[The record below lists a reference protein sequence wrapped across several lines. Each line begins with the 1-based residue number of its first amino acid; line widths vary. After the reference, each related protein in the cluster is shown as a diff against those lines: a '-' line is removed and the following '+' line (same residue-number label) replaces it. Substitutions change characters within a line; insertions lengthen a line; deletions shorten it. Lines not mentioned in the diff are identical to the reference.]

1 MIFKQHF
8 EEKIMIKKIS
18 LLFLAIFLLGCKG
31 NQQKN
36 SPSQEEKTNTNYPF
50 CQIDGVKEDDS
61 LYTRSNSFSLPSDI
75 KTDQDKAY
83 SKDEL
88 ANLDYDKEIL
98 FSNIYI
104 RLPKRSKIFTDG
116 NKYYIDFPYS
126 ESYNIFISFDKIKND
141 EILKSKDI
149 LRAAE
154 IFSKTINYEETRLCK
169 PIRNKMTNIDS
180 AYFVTDKKDRRITH
194 LLVDSP
200 NGIIHFAINE
210 NKKLSDKSKDIMS
223 DLLIAMYKEA
233 DDPLEIGKDF
243 TDYTKDI
250 NVFASKKIDLDDLK
264 IRIPE
269 DFKLSQ
275 DKNGIKAFISKKNG
289 NVISEIIMKYDNKDE
304 IKLEDAYDINSGSII
319 YPANIVTSDLA
330 SFGRINKVS
339 FMKGKAR
346 LYMPSY
352 SLKGDKIV
360 IDTDEGYLSLFVLGP
375 INDNNQTN
383 IMSTSIIN
391 SIEK

>member
-154 IFSKTINYEETRLCK
+154 IFSKTINYEETRLCN

-360 IDTDEGYLSLFVLGP
+360 IDTDKGYLSLFVLGP

>member
-1 MIFKQHF
+1 
-8 EEKIMIKKIS
+8 MIKKIS

-250 NVFASKKIDLDDLK
+250 NVFASKKIDLGDLK

-360 IDTDEGYLSLFVLGP
+360 IDTDKGYLSLFVLGP

>member
-1 MIFKQHF
+1 
-8 EEKIMIKKIS
+8 MIKKIS

-75 KTDQDKAY
+75 KTDQDKSY

-360 IDTDEGYLSLFVLGP
+360 IDTDKGYLSLFVLGP

>member
-1 MIFKQHF
+1 
-8 EEKIMIKKIS
+8 MIKKIS

-304 IKLEDAYDINSGSII
+304 IKLEDTYDINSGSII

-330 SFGRINKVS
+330 SFGRINKIS

-360 IDTDEGYLSLFVLGP
+360 IDTDKGYLSLFVLGP

>member
-1 MIFKQHF
+1 
-8 EEKIMIKKIS
+8 MIKKIS

-304 IKLEDAYDINSGSII
+304 IKLEDAYDINSGYII

-360 IDTDEGYLSLFVLGP
+360 IDTDKGYLSLFVLGP

>member
-250 NVFASKKIDLDDLK
+250 NVFASKKIDLGDLK

-304 IKLEDAYDINSGSII
+304 IKLEDTYDINSGSII

-330 SFGRINKVS
+330 SFGRINKIS

-360 IDTDEGYLSLFVLGP
+360 IDTDKGYLSLFVLGP

>member
-1 MIFKQHF
+1 
-8 EEKIMIKKIS
+8 MIKKIS

-360 IDTDEGYLSLFVLGP
+360 IDTDKGYLGLFVLGP

>member
-1 MIFKQHF
+1 
-8 EEKIMIKKIS
+8 MIKKIS

-243 TDYTKDI
+243 TNYTKDI
-250 NVFASKKIDLDDLK
+250 NVFASKKIVLDDLK

-360 IDTDEGYLSLFVLGP
+360 IDTDKGYLSLFVLGP

>member
-1 MIFKQHF
+1 
-8 EEKIMIKKIS
+8 MIKKIS

-154 IFSKTINYEETRLCK
+154 IFSKTINYEETRLCN

-360 IDTDEGYLSLFVLGP
+360 IDTDKGYLSLFVLGP

>member
-1 MIFKQHF
+1 
-8 EEKIMIKKIS
+8 MIKKIS

-36 SPSQEEKTNTNYPF
+36 SPSQEEKTNANYPF

-304 IKLEDAYDINSGSII
+304 IKLEDTYDINSGSII

-360 IDTDEGYLSLFVLGP
+360 IDTDKGYLSLFVLGP

>member
-1 MIFKQHF
+1 
-8 EEKIMIKKIS
+8 MIKKIS

-154 IFSKTINYEETRLCK
+154 IFYKTINYEETRLCK

-250 NVFASKKIDLDDLK
+250 NVFASKKIDLDNLK

-360 IDTDEGYLSLFVLGP
+360 IDTDKGYLSLFVLGP

>member
-1 MIFKQHF
+1 
-8 EEKIMIKKIS
+8 MIKKIS

-250 NVFASKKIDLDDLK
+250 NVFASKKIDLGDLK

-330 SFGRINKVS
+330 SFGRINKIS

-360 IDTDEGYLSLFVLGP
+360 IDTDKGYLSLFVLGP

>member
-1 MIFKQHF
+1 
-8 EEKIMIKKIS
+8 MIKKIS

-360 IDTDEGYLSLFVLGP
+360 IDTDKGYLSLFVLGP

>member
-1 MIFKQHF
+1 M
-8 EEKIMIKKIS
+8 
-18 LLFLAIFLLGCKG
+18 LGCKG

-154 IFSKTINYEETRLCK
+154 IFYKTINYEETRLCK

-250 NVFASKKIDLDDLK
+250 NVFASKKIDLDNLK

-360 IDTDEGYLSLFVLGP
+360 IDTDKGYLSLFVLGP

>member
-1 MIFKQHF
+1 
-8 EEKIMIKKIS
+8 MIKKIS

-360 IDTDEGYLSLFVLGP
+360 IDTDKGYLSLFVLGP
-375 INDNNQTN
+375 INDNNQAN

>member
-1 MIFKQHF
+1 
-8 EEKIMIKKIS
+8 MIKKIS

-304 IKLEDAYDINSGSII
+304 IKLEDTYDINSGSII

-360 IDTDEGYLSLFVLGP
+360 IDTDKGYLSLFVLGP

>member
-1 MIFKQHF
+1 
-8 EEKIMIKKIS
+8 MIKKIG

-360 IDTDEGYLSLFVLGP
+360 IDTDKGYLSLFVLGP

>member
-360 IDTDEGYLSLFVLGP
+360 IDTDKGYLSLFVLGP

>member
-61 LYTRSNSFSLPSDI
+61 LYTRSNSFSLPSNI

-360 IDTDEGYLSLFVLGP
+360 IDTDKGYLSLFVLGP

>member
-36 SPSQEEKTNTNYPF
+36 SPSQEKKTNTNYPF

-360 IDTDEGYLSLFVLGP
+360 IDTDKGYLSLFVLGP

>member
-1 MIFKQHF
+1 
-8 EEKIMIKKIS
+8 MIKKIS

-36 SPSQEEKTNTNYPF
+36 YPSQEEKTNTNYPF

-154 IFSKTINYEETRLCK
+154 IFYKTINYEETRLCK

-360 IDTDEGYLSLFVLGP
+360 IDTDKGYLSLFVLGP

>member
-1 MIFKQHF
+1 
-8 EEKIMIKKIS
+8 MIKKIS
-18 LLFLAIFLLGCKG
+18 LLFLAIYLLGCRG
-31 NQQKN
+31 NHHKN
-36 SPSQEEKTNTNYPF
+36 SPSQEEKINTNYPF
-50 CQIDGVKEDDS
+50 NQIDGVKEDDS

-88 ANLDYDKEIL
+88 ANLDYSKEIL

-104 RLPKRSKIFTDG
+104 RLPERAKIFTDKD
-116 NKYYIDFPYS
+116 KYYIDFPCS
-126 ESYNIFISFDKIKND
+126 DSYNIFISFEKIKND

-154 IFSKTINYEETRLCK
+154 IFSKTINYRETRLCK

-250 NVFASKKIDLDDLK
+250 NVFASKKIDLDNLK

-275 DKNGIKAFISKKNG
+275 DKNGIKAFVSKKNG
-289 NVISEIIMKYDNKDE
+289 NVISEIIMKFDNKDE

-346 LYMPSY
+346 LYMPAY

-360 IDTDEGYLSLFVLGP
+360 IDTDKGYLSLFILGP

>member
-1 MIFKQHF
+1 
-8 EEKIMIKKIS
+8 MIKKIS

>member
-1 MIFKQHF
+1 
-8 EEKIMIKKIS
+8 MIKKIS

-154 IFSKTINYEETRLCK
+154 IFYKTINYEETRLCK

-360 IDTDEGYLSLFVLGP
+360 IDTDKGYLSLFVLGP

>member
-154 IFSKTINYEETRLCK
+154 IFSKTINYEETRLCN

-243 TDYTKDI
+243 TNYTKDI
-250 NVFASKKIDLDDLK
+250 NVFASKKIVLDDLK

-360 IDTDEGYLSLFVLGP
+360 IDTDKGYLSLFVLGP

>member
-1 MIFKQHF
+1 
-8 EEKIMIKKIS
+8 MIKKIS

-304 IKLEDAYDINSGSII
+304 IKLEDSYDINSGSII

-360 IDTDEGYLSLFVLGP
+360 IDTDKGYLSLFVLGP

>member
-1 MIFKQHF
+1 
-8 EEKIMIKKIS
+8 MIKKIS

-250 NVFASKKIDLDDLK
+250 NVFASKKIDLGDLK

-304 IKLEDAYDINSGSII
+304 IKLEDTYDINSGSII

-330 SFGRINKVS
+330 SFGRINKIS

-360 IDTDEGYLSLFVLGP
+360 IDTDKGYLSLFVLGP

>member
-1 MIFKQHF
+1 
-8 EEKIMIKKIS
+8 MIKKIS

-154 IFSKTINYEETRLCK
+154 IFSKTINYEETRLCN

-243 TDYTKDI
+243 TNYTKDI
-250 NVFASKKIDLDDLK
+250 NVFASKKIVLDDLK

-360 IDTDEGYLSLFVLGP
+360 IDTDKGYLSLFVLGP

>member
-1 MIFKQHF
+1 
-8 EEKIMIKKIS
+8 MIKKIS

-250 NVFASKKIDLDDLK
+250 NVFASKKIVLDDLK

-330 SFGRINKVS
+330 NFGRINNVS

-360 IDTDEGYLSLFVLGP
+360 IDTDKGYLSLFVLGP

>member
-1 MIFKQHF
+1 
-8 EEKIMIKKIS
+8 MIKKIS

-61 LYTRSNSFSLPSDI
+61 LYTRSNSFSLPSNI

-360 IDTDEGYLSLFVLGP
+360 IDTDKGYLSLFVLGP

>member
-1 MIFKQHF
+1 
-8 EEKIMIKKIS
+8 MIKKIS

-180 AYFVTDKKDRRITH
+180 AYFVTNKKDRRITH